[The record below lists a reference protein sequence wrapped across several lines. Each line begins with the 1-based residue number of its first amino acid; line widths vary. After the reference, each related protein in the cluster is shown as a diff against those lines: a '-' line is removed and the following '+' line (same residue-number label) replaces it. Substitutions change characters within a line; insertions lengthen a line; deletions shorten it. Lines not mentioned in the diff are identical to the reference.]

1 MSLAL
6 TGTGVARGIVIGRV
20 HHFHAGSTDVTERK
34 LSGSEID
41 KEVTRFRRARQAATD
56 DLRTV
61 RDNIPPGSPS
71 DISAFIESHLLM
83 MQDATLSDAVVAL
96 IEERQCNAEWALR
109 LQRDALVSVFEQM
122 DDPYLRTRKDD
133 VDHVV
138 TRIQRILLNQPRE
151 FEANTE
157 GDQPTVVVA
166 DDLAPA
172 DVITLHNSG
181 LAAFVTEAGSPL
193 SHSAILARSLGI
205 PAIVSV
211 RGARL
216 LQEGE
221 TVIIDGKNGFIVG
234 APDEVALAQYHQAQ
248 AEDKAW
254 RARLAE
260 LKHLPAETL
269 DGTRVHLRA
278 NIELPEDVS
287 ACDENGAEGIGL
299 YRTEFLYLN
308 RSTAPSEQE
317 QLDAYTIVMQALPG
331 QPITIRTLD
340 LGADKQLEGASRQAG
355 PVANNPALGLRGIR
369 LCLRET
375 ELFKPQ
381 LRALLRTASH
391 YPLRVMLPMVSN
403 LQELEQAKAQIAAVR
418 EELIAEGHQVNDQL
432 ELGAMIEV
440 PAAALCADQLAAHVD
455 FFSIGTNDLIQYSLA
470 IDRIDDEVNYLYDP
484 LHPAVLRLINMTL
497 EAGARANI
505 PVAMC
510 GEMAGDLRLI
520 PLLLGMGLREFS
532 THPTNLLELKHRI
545 RQFTLSDT
553 IPLAQSA
560 LACSDA
566 QAVAALLDEWQQ
578 QHQAVSA

>member
-6 TGTGVARGIVIGRV
+6 TGTGVARGVVIGRV

-34 LSGSEID
+34 LKTAEVAAESE
-41 KEVTRFRRARQAATD
+41 RFRSARREATEE
-56 DLRTV
+56 LRIV
-61 RDNIPPGSPS
+61 RDNIPAGSPS
-71 DISAFIESHLLM
+71 DITAFIESHLLM
-83 MQDATLSDAVVAL
+83 MQDTTLSDAVVKL

-109 LQRDALVSVFEQM
+109 LQRDALVAVFEQM
-122 DDPYLRTRKDD
+122 DDAYLRSRKED

-181 LAAFVTEAGSPL
+181 LAAFITEAGSPL

-221 TVIIDGKNGFIVG
+221 TVIIDGKNGFIIG
-234 APDEVALAQYHQAQ
+234 APDEVALDQYHQAQ
-248 AEDKAW
+248 AEEKAW

-269 DGTRVHLRA
+269 DGIRVHLRA

-308 RSTAPSEQE
+308 SARAPSEQE

-331 QPITIRTLD
+331 QSVTIRTLD
-340 LGADKQLEGASRQAG
+340 LGADKQVEGASRQMG

-369 LCLRET
+369 LCLRESD
-375 ELFKPQ
+375 LFKPQ
-381 LRALLRTASH
+381 LRALLRTAAH
-391 YPLRVMLPMVSN
+391 HPLRVMLPMVSN
-403 LQELEQAKAQIAAVR
+403 LQEITQAKAQIEAVR
-418 EELIAEGHQVNDQL
+418 QELLAEGHQVSEQL
-432 ELGAMIEV
+432 QLGAMIEV
-440 PAAALCADQLAAHVD
+440 PAAALCADQLAQHVD
-455 FFSIGTNDLIQYSLA
+455 FFSIGTNDLIQYTLA

-484 LHPAVLRLINMTL
+484 LHPAVLRLIHMTL
-497 EAGARANI
+497 EAGRKNNI

-532 THPTNLLELKHRI
+532 THPSNLLELKHRI

-553 IPLAQSA
+553 LPLAEAA
-560 LACSDA
+560 LNSSDA
-566 QAVAALLDEWQQ
+566 QQVASLLDDWQQ
-578 QHQAVSA
+578 KHAAVTA

>member
-6 TGTGVARGIVIGRV
+6 TGTGVARGVVIGRV

-34 LSGSEID
+34 LKANEVAAESE
-41 KEVTRFRRARQAATD
+41 RFRSARREATD
-56 DLRTV
+56 ELRTV
-61 RDNIPPGSPS
+61 RDNIPAGSPS
-71 DISAFIESHLLM
+71 DITAFIESHLLM
-83 MQDATLSDAVVAL
+83 MQDAALSDAVVKL
-96 IEERQCNAEWALR
+96 IEQRQCNAEWALR
-109 LQRDALVSVFEQM
+109 LQRDALASVFEQM

-181 LAAFVTEAGSPL
+181 LAAFITEAGSPL

-221 TVIIDGKNGFIVG
+221 TVIIDGKNGFIIG
-234 APDEVALAQYHQAQ
+234 APDEVALEQYHQAQ
-248 AEDKAW
+248 AEEKAW
-254 RARLAE
+254 RERLSE
-260 LKHLPAETL
+260 LKNLPAETL
-269 DGTRVHLRA
+269 DGVRVHLRA

-308 RSTAPSEQE
+308 RATPPSEQE
-317 QLDAYTIVMQALPG
+317 QFDAYTIVMQALPS
-331 QPITIRTLD
+331 QSVTIRTLD
-340 LGADKQLEGASRQAG
+340 LGADKQLEGASRQTG
-355 PVANNPALGLRGIR
+355 PVASNPALGLRGIR
-369 LCLRET
+369 LCLRESD
-375 ELFKPQ
+375 LFKPQ
-381 LRALLRTASH
+381 LRALLRTAAH
-391 YPLRVMLPMVSN
+391 HPLRVMLPMVSN
-403 LQELEQAKAQIAAVR
+403 LQEVQQAKAQIEAVR
-418 EELIAEGHQVNDQL
+418 KELIAEGHQINEQL

-440 PAAALCADQLAAHVD
+440 PAAALSADQLAKHVD
-455 FFSIGTNDLIQYSLA
+455 FFSIGTNDLIQYTLA

-484 LHPAVLRLINMTL
+484 LHPAVLRLIHMTL
-497 EAGARANI
+497 EAGRKNNI

-553 IPLAQSA
+553 LPLAEAA
-560 LACSDA
+560 LDCSDA
-566 QAVAALLDEWQQ
+566 QQVASLLDAWQQ
-578 QHQAVSA
+578 KHEAIKA